1 MCTKSLQ
8 SCPALCDPMDCSPP
22 GSSVQRDS
30 PGKNTRVG
38 CHVLLQV
45 IFRTQGLNPCLLSPA
60 LAGGFLVA
68 DLKGW
73 RLVVGGGAVRL
84 VYHAFVL
91 GE

>member
-8 SCPALCDPMDCSPP
+8 SCLALCEPMDCSPP
-22 GSSVQRDS
+22 GSSVQQDS

-45 IFRTQGLNPCLLSPA
+45 IFPTQGLNPCLLSLA

-68 DLKGW
+68 DLKGG
-73 RLVVGGGAVRL
+73 RLVVGGGR
-84 VYHAFVL
+84 
-91 GE
+91 